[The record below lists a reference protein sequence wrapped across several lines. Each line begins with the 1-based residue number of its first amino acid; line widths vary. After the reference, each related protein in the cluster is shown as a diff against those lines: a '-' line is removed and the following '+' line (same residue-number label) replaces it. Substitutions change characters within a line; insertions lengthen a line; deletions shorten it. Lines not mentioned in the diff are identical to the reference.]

1 MKNHFNCIYMYE
13 NKINGKIYIGQAMN
27 FNKRHRDHCKT
38 SNNSIYIDRA
48 LKKYGKDNFNVYILI
63 ENLDSQEEM
72 NIYEKLFIEQYDSLA
87 INGKGYNITEGGYS
101 HPWKNKNEE
110 EIKIIKQKISE
121 KSKERQPMLG
131 KHHSEESKEKISKAL
146 KGENNPMWNKHH
158 TDEIKDK
165 MSKNST
171 NKKTINQY
179 DLNGNF
185 IRTWESSSAIM
196 KYYNYST
203 STNIRKCCRYYL
215 NPEKFMQTNKYPIK
229 QAYGYIWKF
238 A

>member
-1 MKNHFNCIYMYE
+1 
-13 NKINGKIYIGQAMN
+13 
-27 FNKRHRDHCKT
+27 
-38 SNNSIYIDRA
+38 
-48 LKKYGKDNFNVYILI
+48 
-63 ENLDSQEEM
+63 
-72 NIYEKLFIEQYDSLA
+72 
-87 INGKGYNITEGGYS
+87 
-101 HPWKNKNEE
+101 
-110 EIKIIKQKISE
+110 
-121 KSKERQPMLG
+121 MLG

-171 NKKTINQY
+171 NKKAINQY

-185 IRTWESSSAIM
+185 IRTWESSSTIM